1 MPTSTESAAHH
12 ALALYGL
19 SVVGGEFSVED
30 SATALPFHPKEYS
43 QFKYGRRDVAE
54 RYGSALAGVIIDHLE
69 PMLYGSEEVVILGTP
84 YKRIPNAAR
93 MLAIGAQRHMRAA
106 GLPVTY
112 TYIYQ
117 HRLVEGD
124 YSKLSVEQRELRNK
138 QKKRYVDPDDFA
150 GRHVVVIDDI
160 RITGSI
166 ERSIIRML
174 DGIPVLSTS
183 IVNLVRLD
191 PDAAK
196 REPQLESKLN
206 HCAMTGL
213 RDLLGLMSQR
223 DQFVLTTRAVKYIL
237 ESPEGDILWLLGQL
251 NDIQIAALYEAIVDE
266 GYDAMQCY
274 QHKFTLVC
282 DAHL

>member
-1 MPTSTESAAHH
+1 MPTNTESVLHH

-19 SVVGGEFSVED
+19 TVVDGEFLAEN
-30 SATALPFHPKEYS
+30 SATALPFRPWEYS
-43 QFKYGRRDVAE
+43 SFKYGRRDIAE
-54 RYGSALAGVIIDHLE
+54 HYGKALAGMIIDHLG
-69 PMLYGSEEVVILGTP
+69 PMVCGNQEIVILGTP
-84 YKRIPNAAR
+84 YKRVPNAAR

-166 ERSIIRML
+166 ERSIIRL
-174 DGIPVLSTS
+174 LGGIPVLSTS

-206 HCAMTGL
+206 HCAMKGL

-237 ESPEGDILWLLGQL
+237 ESSEEDIHWLLGQL
-251 NDIQIAALYEAIVDE
+251 DDNQIAALYEAIVDE
-266 GYDAMQCY
+266 GYDVMQCY
-274 QHKFTLVC
+274 RSKFSLVC